1 MLLEI
6 IATTVKDAVM
16 AERGGADRIELITAI
31 REGGLTPSLA
41 LIERVRES
49 VTIPVRVMIRPHA
62 RSFQYDEEDIEVMR
76 RDITHIGSVGGLE
89 IVIGMLRQDGTVDEE
104 NLKTLLHAADGM
116 DVTFHRAFDEVRNQP
131 EALQVLSR
139 YPEITDILTSGG
151 AATAPEGA
159 DQLAKLNGLAVGQSL
174 AILAG
179 AGLTEHNLGAFLQQS
194 GVRRVHFG
202 SAVRVDGDPLM
213 PIDMD
218 RLQAIRAILNS
229 SK

>member
-1 MLLEI
+1 MFLEI

-31 REGGLTPSLA
+31 TEGGLTPSIA

-49 VTIPVRVMIRPHA
+49 VNIPVRVMVRPHA
-62 RSFQYDEEDIEVMR
+62 RSFHYDEEDIEVMR
-76 RDITHIGSVGGLE
+76 RDIAHIGSVGGLG
-89 IVIGMLRQDGTVDEE
+89 IVMGLLRYDGTVDEE
-104 NLKTLLHAADGM
+104 NLKTLLLTAEGM
-116 DVTFHRAFDEVRNQP
+116 DVTFHRAFDEVGSQP

-139 YPEITDILTSGG
+139 YPQITDILTSGG
-151 AATAPEGA
+151 AATAPGGV
-159 DQLAKLNGLAVGQSL
+159 DQLEMLNSLTAGQSL

-179 AGLTEHNLGAFLQQS
+179 AGLTEHNLESFLQQS

-202 SAVRVDGDPLM
+202 SAARADGNPLM
-213 PIDMD
+213 PIAMD
-218 RLQAIRAILNS
+218 RLKAIRDILNS